1 MIQCGED
8 EKYKQIKTE
17 YDKLKDAK
25 TMGPTKKYLEKL
37 LIFPDVTR
45 GSGKVKIETM
55 HIDNYCDCTH
65 SEQLTFDDA
74 YTMRDEIHSIIVNLV
89 TKCNP
94 GEKGLKKNIINF
106 YKNDK
111 VTEDDLKATI
121 KELKEQAEI
130 SKAGEYFLD
139 YLLYEETIKIT
150 TKIGSDCKL
159 KAEERLEK
167 LKKHVQKLPYASHFT
182 CGEGMDVTTAY
193 TYFVF
198 TIGNEQMK
206 SEIIKVTRKKNE
218 EQIIQDLE
226 EYVVEIPKEI
236 TEVRKEKERKEEA
249 RKQKKAKKE
258 EERKQKKA
266 KKEEER
272 KQKKA
277 KKEKANVEESKQ
289 DTTKQVTVKKE
300 EPKKTKTILIVVSVI
315 VGIVIISIVAVIL
328 IRKKKGRITK
338 MVGNSE

>member
-8 EKYKQIKTE
+8 EKYKQFKTE

-25 TMGPTKKYLEKL
+25 TMRPTKKYLENL
-37 LIFPDVTR
+37 LIFPDVMWDN
-45 GSGKVKIETM
+45 GKAKVVIAC
-55 HIDNYCDCTH
+55 IDNGYDCTR
-65 SEQLTFDDA
+65 SEQYTLDDA
-74 YTMRDEIHSIIVNLV
+74 YTMRDKIHSAFGNLMV
-89 TKCNP
+89 ECNP
-94 GEKGLKKNIINF
+94 GEKGLKNNIMEF
-106 YKNDK
+106 YVNDK

-121 KELKEQAEI
+121 KELKKQAVI
-130 SKAGEYFLD
+130 SKAEGYSLD
-139 YLLYEETIKIT
+139 HLLYEEAIKIT

-159 KAEERLEK
+159 KGEERLEK

-236 TEVRKEKERKEEA
+236 TEVRKEKERKDEA

-258 EERKQKKA
+258 SKRKQ
-266 KKEEER
+266 
-272 KQKKA
+272 
-277 KKEKANVEESKQ
+277 
-289 DTTKQVTVKKE
+289 
-300 EPKKTKTILIVVSVI
+300 
-315 VGIVIISIVAVIL
+315 
-328 IRKKKGRITK
+328 RKKKQMWKNQSRTPQSK
-338 MVGNSE
+338 SQ